1 MEEEKE
7 MLFNEIEGVEDPEA
21 NNFEAEVEEGL
32 EVEDDGECENVPEE

>member
-21 NNFEAEVEEGL
+21 NNFEAEVDEGGEE
-32 EVEDDGECENVPEE
+32 DGECENISEE

>member
-21 NNFEAEVEEGL
+21 NDFEAEVDEGG
-32 EVEDDGECENVPEE
+32 ENDGECEDISEE